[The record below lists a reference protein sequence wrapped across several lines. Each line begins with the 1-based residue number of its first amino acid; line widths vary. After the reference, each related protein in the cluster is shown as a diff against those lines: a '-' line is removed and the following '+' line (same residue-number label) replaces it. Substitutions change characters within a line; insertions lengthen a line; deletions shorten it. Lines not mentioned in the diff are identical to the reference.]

1 MCFAVVQKGVAR
13 DDRLCDSSHVRRA
26 APRTVDA
33 NPFSDRG
40 DLQLDDNLVSSVS
53 HPSSNRH
60 TVQSSLIRC
69 SLINVRIPFLTEQ
82 SLLRM
87 YFDVQP

>member
-26 APRTVDA
+26 ARRAPRAVDA

-40 DLQLDDNLVSSVS
+40 DLQLDDNLASSIFHS
-53 HPSSNRH
+53 SSNYR
-60 TVQSSLIRC
+60 TVL
-69 SLINVRIPFLTEQ
+69 FLKFLNSTF
-82 SLLRM
+82 LN
-87 YFDVQP
+87 